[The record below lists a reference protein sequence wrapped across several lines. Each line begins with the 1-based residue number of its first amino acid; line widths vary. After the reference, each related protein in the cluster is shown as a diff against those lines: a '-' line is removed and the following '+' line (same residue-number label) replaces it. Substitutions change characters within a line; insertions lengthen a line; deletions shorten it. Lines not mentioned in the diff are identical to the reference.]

1 MNRKAVFAYGRFNPP
16 TVGHQ
21 MMINKVINMARRN
34 GAKPFVVVTHTQ
46 NSKRNPL
53 SQNEK
58 INILQTRYPNVEFL
72 RTSRKEPTPGM
83 MVNTL
88 RKMGYNSLT
97 LVVGSNRVNS
107 FSKIPELKNVRV
119 VSAGNRNASAPGIAG
134 MSATKVRAMAMN
146 LDLKKFREC
155 LMAGDSVNV
164 CKYMYLIRNRLLTPP
179 PTKRKRS

>member
-46 NSKRNPL
+46 NSKKNPL

-58 INILQTRYPNVEFL
+58 INILKARYPNVEFL
-72 RTSRKEPTPGM
+72 RTSREEPRPDM
-83 MVNTL
+83 MVNRL
-88 RKMGYNSLT
+88 KRMGYNNLT
-97 LVVGSNRVNS
+97 LVAGSNRMNL
-107 FSKIPELKNVRV
+107 FSKIMEPKNVRV

-134 MSATKVRAMAMN
+134 MSATKVRAMAMK

-155 LMAGDSVNV
+155 LMAGYSVNA
-164 CKYMYLIRNRLLTPP
+164 CKYMHLIKNRLTPL
-179 PTKRKRS
+179 PTKRKRT